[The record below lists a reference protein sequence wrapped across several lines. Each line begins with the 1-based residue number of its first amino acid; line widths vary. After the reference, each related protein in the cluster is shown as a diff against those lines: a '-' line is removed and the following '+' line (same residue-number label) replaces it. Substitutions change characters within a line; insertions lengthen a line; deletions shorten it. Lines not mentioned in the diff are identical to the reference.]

1 MSPSAFHLKLPTDF
15 GQARALRAAI
25 ARHTW
30 LPAILAILLAGPAW
44 ACGPFFPSTII
55 WTPDGAALVSPVAD
69 CRLELSRI
77 KPARLSDLKLAP
89 AAATKAWS
97 LREYV
102 DLSELR
108 ANQTAAAD
116 QADLDA
122 ALKDANVP
130 AEKRQTVLEK
140 YAAARQEVTPY
151 LKQVDDWRERCRWL
165 APGEKPPP
173 RPIMGNVAVPD
184 GLPGEFADYF
194 RGAVAYHKGDFDAA
208 RAAWKALLD
217 RPEAD
222 RKRRSVWAA
231 YMIARSW
238 TDSDPKQAV
247 AWFDRTR
254 KLAQSGLADSTG
266 LAVASLGWQGRI
278 EFRARRYEQA
288 VELYLQQ
295 QSAGD
300 ANAWLSL
307 RWLVQK
313 VFDDDA
319 QALGRLARDRASR
332 EVITAVV
339 VASMGPSTVEFRT
352 KDLTESKCGELW
364 LAALEKSGAKVE
376 NTDRVAMLAYQASHY
391 ASAARWLDRGDD
403 QTPVALW
410 VRAKLQLRDGH
421 VDQAATLLAK
431 AAKTFPPNEEWNDA
445 KDAAYDQEGD
455 MSDGGPPH
463 YPRGQVEGE
472 LACIRL
478 ARGQYVE
485 ALDLL
490 LRNDWWADAA
500 YVAERVLTADELL
513 QYVRKHW
520 PAQAGKKS
528 PPDPTLPPV
537 ENVQPEEMTPAGRA
551 AAIRHLLARR
561 LTRIG
566 RWKEAREF
574 YPPELLDPFDKYIGG
589 IRDGANAKLPKPQ
602 RAEALWIAARI
613 ARKSGLELLGT
624 EGAPDYFIHGGQFSD
639 APGEDTDEPA
649 RAPKEKLLKAS
660 KDELDRYR
668 QSVPEILKRYHY
680 RYVAAGHAWDAA
692 VMMPDQSNHTAEV
705 LCQAGRWLA
714 QRDPKAADRF
724 YKALVLRCGKTSLGQ
739 TSQAVHWFPP
749 EPKTPASRSD
759 AQN

>member
-1 MSPSAFHLKLPTDF
+1 
-15 GQARALRAAI
+15 
-25 ARHTW
+25 
-30 LPAILAILLAGPAW
+30 LLAGPAW

-55 WTPDGAALVSPVAD
+55 WTPDGATLVAPVAD

-77 KPARLSDLKLAP
+77 KPARLSDLKLAA

-97 LREYV
+97 LREYT

-108 ANQTAAAD
+108 VNQTVAAD
-116 QADLDA
+116 QADLEA
-122 ALKDANVP
+122 ALKNANVP
-130 AEKRQTVLEK
+130 AQKRQAVLEK
-140 YAAARQEVTPY
+140 YAATRQEVTPY
-151 LKQVDDWRERCRWL
+151 LKQVEDWRERCRWL
-165 APGEKPPP
+165 APGENPPP
-173 RPIMGNVAVPD
+173 RPTMGDVAVPD

-238 TDSDPKQAV
+238 LDSDPKQAA

-266 LAVASLGWQGRI
+266 LAVATLGWQGQI

-300 ANAWLSL
+300 GNAWLSL

-313 VFDDDA
+313 VLDDDA

-339 VASMGPSTVEFRT
+339 IASLGPSTVAFRT

-376 NTDRVAMLAYQASHY
+376 NTDRVAMLAYQAGNY

-403 QTPVALW
+403 QTPVAMW
-410 VRAKLQLRDGH
+410 VRAKLQLRGGH
-421 VDQAATLLAK
+421 VDQAASMLAK
-431 AAKTFPPNEEWNDA
+431 AAKAFPPNEEWDDA
-445 KDAAYDQEGD
+445 KDAAYSQEGD
-455 MSDGGPPH
+455 MSESGVPH

-472 LACIRL
+472 LACIQL

-485 ALDLL
+485 GLDLL

-520 PAQAGKKS
+520 PAPKAAKKNPPAQDS
-528 PPDPTLPPV
+528 PPIED
-537 ENVQPEEMTPAGRA
+537 VQPERTTPAGRA

-566 RWKEAREF
+566 RWKDAREF
-574 YPPELLDPFDKYIGG
+574 YPPELLDPLDKYIGG
-589 IRDGANAKLPKPQ
+589 IRDGANARLPKPQ
-602 RAEALWIAARI
+602 RAEALWTAARI
-613 ARKSGLELLGT
+613 ARRSGMELMGT
-624 EGAPDYFIHGGQFSD
+624 EGGPDQFTHEGQFG
-639 APGEDTDEPA
+639 AGPGEDADDPV

-660 KDELDRYR
+660 KDELDRFR
-668 QSVPEILKRYHY
+668 QSAPEILKRYHY

-692 VMMPDQSNHTAEV
+692 AMMPDQSDHTAEV

-714 QRDPKAADRF
+714 PRDPKAADRF
-724 YKALVLRCGKTSLGQ
+724 YKALVLRCGQTTLGYAAQ
-739 TSQAVHWFPP
+739 TAHWFPP
-749 EPKTPASRSD
+749 EPKAPASQPD